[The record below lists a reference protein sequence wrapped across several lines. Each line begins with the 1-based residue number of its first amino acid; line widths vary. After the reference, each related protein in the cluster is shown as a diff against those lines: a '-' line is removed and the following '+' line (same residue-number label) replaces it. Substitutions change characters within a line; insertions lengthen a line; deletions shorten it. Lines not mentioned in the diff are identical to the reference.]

1 MISGV
6 GSTRGRPP
14 GPRHHRREHFA
25 EGTATVADE
34 DMTAPEY
41 QAIPEADQKKAKRF
55 FEQGATV
62 ANTGQFDYAIEMY
75 LNGLSINPDA
85 VEAHQALRDIG
96 MKRKATGGKAL
107 GMMEKMKLGRPSKDD
122 KQNLINQEKLLS
134 YDPGSTDAMVGVLQ
148 NALRAGYFNTVLWV
162 GPILQAAN
170 VDSPKPEFK
179 KFIILKDAYLA
190 LKRYSLAADACQYAR
205 KLKPEDMDLQNEF
218 RHIAA
223 LDTMNKGKYD
233 QGGSFVESQKD
244 REGQDQRGRE
254 DADIRTADA
263 LAPIIAAAKKEYLA
277 EPTETGKINKY
288 VDALVKTEDVEQENI
303 AIGLLQQAFD
313 RTRQFRFRLRIG
325 EINMRQMSRTER
337 SLRKTVSENQQD
349 AEALQNYKQFYQEKL
364 QLELS
369 EFQLAMENY
378 PTTAE
383 YKLQVAV
390 RLVQLRRFDEAIPV
404 LQQLRTDPKWRHD
417 AGKLLGEA
425 FLQAG
430 FPDEAVDTLAT
441 TLSDYPVKGD
451 AKATDIT
458 YLYGRALEQKGEKA
472 AAVKAYSQVAQISF
486 TYKDV
491 QQRIKKLRAEMG
503 PATPAT

>member
-1 MISGV
+1 
-6 GSTRGRPP
+6 
-14 GPRHHRREHFA
+14 
-25 EGTATVADE
+25 
-34 DMTAPEY
+34 MTAPEY
-41 QAIPEADQKKAKRF
+41 REIPEADRKKAKRF

-75 LNGLSINPDA
+75 LSGIAIDPDA
-85 VEAHQALRDIG
+85 VEAHMALRDIA
-96 MKRKATGGKAL
+96 MKRKATGGKGL
-107 GMMEKMKLGRPSKDD
+107 GMLEKVKIGRPGKDD

-134 YDPGSTDAMVGVLQ
+134 YEPGSTDAMVGVLQ
-148 NALRAGYFNTVLWV
+148 NALRGGYFKTVLWV

-170 VDSPKPEFK
+170 KDSPKPEFK

-190 LKRYSLAADACQYAR
+190 LKRYTLAADACQYAR
-205 KLKPEDMDLQNEF
+205 LLKPEDMDLQNEF

-233 QGGSFVESQKD
+233 QGGSFTTSQKD
-244 REGQDQRGRE
+244 KEGQDQRGRV

-288 VDALVKTEDVEQENI
+288 VDALVKTEDIEQENV
-303 AIGLLQQAFD
+303 AIGVLQQAFD

-325 EINMRQMSRTER
+325 EINIKQMIRTER
-337 SLRKTVSENQQD
+337 TLRAGVNANPQD
-349 AEALQNYKQFYQEKL
+349 AEAVQSYKQFVQEKL
-364 QLELS
+364 QLELA
-369 EFQLAMENY
+369 EYQLAMENY

-383 YKLQVAV
+383 YKLQVAM

-404 LQQLRTDPKWRHD
+404 LQTLRTDPKWRHD
-417 AGKLLGEA
+417 AGRLLGES

-451 AKATDIT
+451 AKATDMT

-472 AAVKAYSQVAQISF
+472 AAVKAYSQVAQANF
-486 TYKDV
+486 TFRDV